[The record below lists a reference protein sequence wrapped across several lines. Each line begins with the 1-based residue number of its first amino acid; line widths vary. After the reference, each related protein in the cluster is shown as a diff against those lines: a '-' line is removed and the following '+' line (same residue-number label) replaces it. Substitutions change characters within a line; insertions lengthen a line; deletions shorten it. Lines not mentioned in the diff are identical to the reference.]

1 MAELNVDALDV
12 RFGDLHALRSVTL
25 AVADGEV
32 VTVLGPSGSGKS
44 TLLRA
49 VAGLAPVA
57 AGRIRLGGRDV
68 TDLAPGDRDVA
79 MVFQSYALFPHLD
92 VAGNIGFGLTV
103 RRTPR
108 AERDER
114 VRAAAQLVGCDALLG
129 RRPDEL
135 SGGER
140 QRVALARALVREPQA
155 ILLDEPL
162 ASLDV
167 GLRAALRAELRALQR
182 TVGTTTVH
190 VTHDQV
196 EALTLGDRVVVV
208 DRGVVQQVGTPSEL
222 WWRPANRF
230 VATFVGSPAMNVL
243 PTRRIDGEWVAGP
256 LRVPCDR
263 LEPCG
268 SATHAEL
275 DAAVELGVRPDHL
288 TVRIAEGSDPGPAS
302 AVVVGVEVAGGDT
315 WITVEATGPG
325 VAPRLVVRVPT
336 GEQPVAA
343 GGVARVGAPVILEVV
358 GDRAWLFSGAGA
370 TVARPRR
377 APGADP

>member
-1 MAELNVDALDV
+1 MADLHVDALDV
-12 RFGDLHALRSVTL
+12 RFGDVHALRSMTL
-25 AVADGEV
+25 EVGDGEV

-49 VAGLAPVA
+49 VAGLVPVA

-68 TDLAPGDRDVA
+68 TTLAPGDRDVA

-103 RRTPR
+103 RRTPK
-108 AERDER
+108 AEREER
-114 VRAAAQLVGCDALLG
+114 VRAAARLVGCDTLLD

-140 QRVALARALVREPQA
+140 QRVALARALVRSPRA

-182 TVGTTTVH
+182 AVGTTTVH

-208 DRGVVQQVGTPSEL
+208 DRGVVQQVGTPGEL
-222 WWRPANRF
+222 WWQPANRF

-243 PTRRIDGEWVAGP
+243 PTCRVEGEWVAGP

-268 SATHAEL
+268 DATTGAL
-275 DAAVELGVRPDHL
+275 DSAVELGVRPDHL
-288 TVRIAEGSDPGPAS
+288 ALRTVDGSSEAT
-302 AVVVGVEVAGGDT
+302 AVVVGVEIAGGDT
-315 WITVEATGPG
+315 WITVESTGS
-325 VAPRLVVRVPT
+325 APAARLVVRVPT
-336 GEQPVAA
+336 GEGPAAA
-343 GGVARVGAPVILEVV
+343 GGATTLGAPVTVELV
-358 GDRAWLFSGAGA
+358 GDRAWLFGAAGA
-370 TVARPRR
+370 TVAGPRR
-377 APGADP
+377 APELRR